1 MAYHKSPEA
10 PKRTFR
16 DRKQPPRS
24 LALPCF
30 SSLLYIP
37 NTAEVAYYG
46 MLSGFKKY
54 LNETKIEQIANLDH
68 VPSKEELYEILEIGR
83 AHV

>member
-30 SSLLYIP
+30 SSLLLQK
-37 NTAEVAYYG
+37 G
-46 MLSGFKKY
+46 HSMLCWNAPVHVSVSQY
-54 LNETKIEQIANLDH
+54 NSAN
-68 VPSKEELYEILEIGR
+68 
-83 AHV
+83 